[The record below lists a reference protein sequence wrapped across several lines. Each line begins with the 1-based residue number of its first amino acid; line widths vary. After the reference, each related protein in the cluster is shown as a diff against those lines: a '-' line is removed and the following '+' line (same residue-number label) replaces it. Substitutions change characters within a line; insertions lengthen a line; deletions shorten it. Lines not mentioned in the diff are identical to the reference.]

1 MGKENVMFER
11 LGLARFADT
20 ARAAVEDASYEA
32 GRRGDGRIGTEHLL
46 LAVVQDETVARA
58 VGVDRAAVLAAADE
72 LDRAALTA
80 VGIDTGHFPV
90 NGHTT
95 LGKQLPFTPGA
106 KTVLQQTLVHAT
118 NEKAKNI
125 TCRHMALALLDRV
138 DPDPAAAILT
148 ALSVDRGAA
157 RDRLNGSV

>member
-1 MGKENVMFER
+1 M
-11 LGLARFADT
+11 
-20 ARAAVEDASYEA
+20 EDPD
-32 GRRGDGRIGTEHLL
+32 RPGDH
-46 LAVVQDETVARA
+46 ACP
-58 VGVDRAAVLAAADE
+58 
-72 LDRAALTA
+72 
-80 VGIDTGHFPV
+80 H
-90 NGHTT
+90 
-95 LGKQLPFTPGA
+95 
-106 KTVLQQTLVHAT
+106 TLVTSIPDGIHKHKHTHNVNRWIEA